1 MRKSAMKIK
10 DFAIFAAIAL
20 TLLPAT
26 INAQNDTYFHGSFDE
41 YNDRDASYFNGVW
54 NEPFG
59 IAPIPFNSILQGNT
73 QTPLGS
79 GLLIML
85 TAGAGYAVAR
95 SRRKFR
101 KASTLLVALAV
112 MLGFTQCGKQNLD
125 SVLTY
130 GDNVN
135 IILNAGGGHG
145 GKHIIEPGSIYVPI
159 TYEAGDVLYVSNG
172 GKYAGKLICSA
183 TDGPFTG
190 TINVTD
196 PDDDLYF
203 YFVGGLKTE
212 DLENDTR
219 SFTVDICNQKDQLPV
234 LSMGQAEYVP
244 GETEYNCKLC
254 NKCALVEFDFT
265 ESTNKIAK
273 ISNMLCEAKIDFT
286 NNTITPTEKLDAVTL
301 YSVSGTEKW
310 AILLLSDVE
319 RKSMGMVYNRFGDP
333 TYPVEIYDYYD
344 GVTVPA
350 LSTSNNFL
358 YGTNAITVNNTESN
372 KNNKVFVVSANGNA
386 VRFAQ
391 GNLKCTKTGAT
402 WADGYEWS
410 FMEHQYD
417 VIETTGTNVGLNY
430 INQDVIDHFG
440 WGCTGVQ
447 DTRAGVQQLH
457 YEPYKTENPNG
468 NYGPADYDLSV
479 RFNSDWGSV
488 VPNPEGY
495 NWRLLTKEEW
505 DYMITTRYDAYGK
518 YGNVRVASVPINGLL
533 IMPEDWHMNNSF
545 NNSTFNSGL
554 GGWQSNTFQNMA
566 DFISMLNTTGA
577 LFLPAAGNRITYPS
591 NIYNTNYNEVIRS
604 YNSSGYYWA
613 ATNCIGNNAY
623 VMMAG
628 GSGGTRVNTKPKAN
642 GCSVR
647 LSY

>member
-130 GDNVN
+130 GENVN

-159 TYEAGDVLYVSNG
+159 TYEVGDVLYVSNG

-234 LSMGQAEYVP
+234 LSMGQAVYVP

-310 AILLLSDVE
+310 AILLLNDVE

-410 FMEHQYD
+410 FMEHQYEM
-417 VIETTGTNVGLNY
+417 IETNSNSYCTDNY
-430 INQDVIDHFG
+430 ENKDVVSLFG
-440 WGCTGVQ
+440 WGCTGIQ
-447 DTRAGVQQLH
+447 DMF
-457 YEPYKTENPNG
+457 YNG
-468 NYGPADYDLSV
+468 NQNYYMPYNTIWGNDTYGPTGSHDLSV
-479 RFNSDWGSV
+479 ANHSDWGAV
-488 VPNPEGY
+488 VPNNEGY
-495 NWRLLTKEEW
+495 NWRLLTTEEW
-505 DYMITTRYDAYGK
+505 NYLLRTRVNAIGK
-518 YGNVRVASVPINGLL
+518 RGGGRVMNNGNIVVNGAIFIPEGVSGDLIHSTSNSSVPVWSDNEFATLQDL
-533 IMPEDWHMNNSF
+533 E
-545 NNSTFNSGL
+545 TF
-554 GGWQSNTFQNMA
+554 
-566 DFISMLNTTGA
+566 LNTNGA
-577 LFLPAAGNRITYPS
+577 LFLPAAGYREAKKVRSRNSEGRYWTS
-591 NIYNTNYNEVIRS
+591 TQANNTNNINYATYLTV
-604 YNSSGYYWA
+604 NS
-613 ATNCIGNNAY
+613 GNNFSLNEFWRAEGY
-623 VMMAG
+623 L
-628 GSGGTRVNTKPKAN
+628 
-642 GCSVR
+642 VR
-647 LSY
+647 LVR